1 LWLSGRRIFGL
12 QICKPVFK
20 FFVKTGFLFLQRIFA
35 APFLQPFPAI
45 SFLLLLFLVLFSILN
60 KKAYCSIRLL
70 EAWDDHFSYG
80 VRMRFLISF
89 LFIIVIGAIIGC
101 SRKAAEGQASKNQ
114 STQSADKM
122 EMNKTLTAAEIA
134 AFVEKAKTAPAVEV
148 ASDEVGVIE
157 TDLGRIVLELFPSMA
172 PEHCRNFKKL
182 AGIGFYDGVPFHRV
196 VPGFVIQG
204 GDILS
209 RDADRSNDGTGDPG
223 YMLPAEF
230 SDLPHER
237 GTLSMARKGYNVNTA
252 GSQFFICVAPAP
264 QLNGQYT
271 IFGRVLEGMEVVDQI
286 VAISGTDQVKQT
298 PDSPVVMNKVRV
310 VKRNEL

>member
-1 LWLSGRRIFGL
+1 
-12 QICKPVFK
+12 
-20 FFVKTGFLFLQRIFA
+20 
-35 APFLQPFPAI
+35 
-45 SFLLLLFLVLFSILN
+45 
-60 KKAYCSIRLL
+60 
-70 EAWDDHFSYG
+70 
-80 VRMRFLISF
+80 MRFLFSF
-89 LFIIVIGAIIGC
+89 LFIVIAGVIIGC
-101 SRKAAEGQASKNQ
+101 SKTASQGQKAESQPAQNSKG
-114 STQSADKM
+114 AKV
-122 EMNKTLTAAEIA
+122 NKTLSAAEIQELI
-134 AFVEKAKTAPAVEV
+134 EKARTAPAVEV

-157 TDLGRIVLELFPSMA
+157 TDLGRIVLEFFPNVT

-182 AGIGFYDGVPFHRV
+182 ASIGFYDGVTFHRV
-196 VPGFVIQG
+196 VPGFMIQG

-252 GSQFFICVAPAP
+252 GSQFFICVAAAP

-271 IFGRVLEGMEVVDQI
+271 VFGRVLEGMDVVDQI
-286 VAISGTDQVKQT
+286 VSISGTDQVKQN
-298 PDSPVVMNKVRV
+298 PDNPVVMNKVRV